1 MAEHTEESLLLQD
14 DSLPDK
20 SSDGANRSSSDRDLH
35 DTFSLF
41 KLYMDGKMDSL
52 ESKLVREQDAMSKKI
67 KEEVSIK
74 FKHEGNRIQFKFNEE
89 IVNDL
94 NKLYK
99 SIPSTEAHSI
109 RVVLDLLDKVK
120 GRNKLIRIADS
131 SPAGWSTVREYESND
146 IASDSEDEKKIR
158 QAESRA
164 MRTMKDKTKGRPAP
178 YSNKPRL
185 PPAETYANPTYNQ
198 QFQRQPFRNSAA
210 RREPCQWDMCFFV
223 SSSGIGEKI
232 APSNLDPLV
241 PDRLELPITSK
252 SADAPR
258 NVNDKY
264 NFTDIDCFEC
274 EYESQYELDNFLTQ
288 IHYFEEISHNF
299 MSFTG
304 VKGSSLFIF
313 LKCVNIRDT
322 EAIFPL
328 FCTTD
333 KETQKNPKDNI
344 GRNDERRKKKKAK
357 KQNQTQSNMSDYV
370 HVVKTSNT
378 TSETV
383 PKTPKS
389 TNVKCL
395 LNVFEKSPVTPP
407 EELHQR
413 ENCSKKQKK

>member
-1 MAEHTEESLLLQD
+1 M
-14 DSLPDK
+14 
-20 SSDGANRSSSDRDLH
+20 
-35 DTFSLF
+35 
-41 KLYMDGKMDSL
+41 YMDGKMDSL

-99 SIPSTEAHSI
+99 SIPSTEAQSI

-210 RREPCQWDMCFFV
+210 RREPCQWDMCFFCKQFGHWRKNCPLKSGSV
-223 SSSGIGEKI
+223 GAGSSGVANHK
-232 APSNLDPLV
+232 
-241 PDRLELPITSK
+241 
-252 SADAPR
+252 
-258 NVNDKY
+258 
-264 NFTDIDCFEC
+264 
-274 EYESQYELDNFLTQ
+274 
-288 IHYFEEISHNF
+288 
-299 MSFTG
+299 
-304 VKGSSLFIF
+304 
-313 LKCVNIRDT
+313 
-322 EAIFPL
+322 
-328 FCTTD
+328 
-333 KETQKNPKDNI
+333 
-344 GRNDERRKKKKAK
+344 
-357 KQNQTQSNMSDYV
+357 
-370 HVVKTSNT
+370 
-378 TSETV
+378 
-383 PKTPKS
+383 
-389 TNVKCL
+389 
-395 LNVFEKSPVTPP
+395 
-407 EELHQR
+407 
-413 ENCSKKQKK
+413 

>member
-52 ESKLVREQDAMSKKI
+52 ESKLL
-67 KEEVSIK
+67 
-74 FKHEGNRIQFKFNEE
+74 NEE

-99 SIPSTEAHSI
+99 SIPSTEAQSI

-164 MRTMKDKTKGRPAP
+164 MRTMKDNTKGRPAP

-210 RREPCQWDMCFFV
+210 RREPCQWDMCFFCKQFGHWRKIALKSGSV
-223 SSSGIGEKI
+223 GAGSSGVANHK
-232 APSNLDPLV
+232 
-241 PDRLELPITSK
+241 
-252 SADAPR
+252 
-258 NVNDKY
+258 
-264 NFTDIDCFEC
+264 
-274 EYESQYELDNFLTQ
+274 
-288 IHYFEEISHNF
+288 
-299 MSFTG
+299 
-304 VKGSSLFIF
+304 
-313 LKCVNIRDT
+313 
-322 EAIFPL
+322 
-328 FCTTD
+328 
-333 KETQKNPKDNI
+333 
-344 GRNDERRKKKKAK
+344 
-357 KQNQTQSNMSDYV
+357 
-370 HVVKTSNT
+370 
-378 TSETV
+378 
-383 PKTPKS
+383 
-389 TNVKCL
+389 
-395 LNVFEKSPVTPP
+395 
-407 EELHQR
+407 
-413 ENCSKKQKK
+413 

>member
-1 MAEHTEESLLLQD
+1 MAEHAEESLLLQD

-164 MRTMKDKTKGRPAP
+164 MRTMKDKTKRT
-178 YSNKPRL
+178 SRSV
-185 PPAETYANPTYNQ
+185 
-198 QFQRQPFRNSAA
+198 FQ
-210 RREPCQWDMCFFV
+210 
-223 SSSGIGEKI
+223 
-232 APSNLDPLV
+232 
-241 PDRLELPITSK
+241 
-252 SADAPR
+252 
-258 NVNDKY
+258 
-264 NFTDIDCFEC
+264 
-274 EYESQYELDNFLTQ
+274 
-288 IHYFEEISHNF
+288 
-299 MSFTG
+299 
-304 VKGSSLFIF
+304 
-313 LKCVNIRDT
+313 
-322 EAIFPL
+322 
-328 FCTTD
+328 
-333 KETQKNPKDNI
+333 
-344 GRNDERRKKKKAK
+344 
-357 KQNQTQSNMSDYV
+357 QTQSA
-370 HVVKTSNT
+370 TSRNL
-378 TSETV
+378 
-383 PKTPKS
+383 
-389 TNVKCL
+389 C
-395 LNVFEKSPVTPP
+395 
-407 EELHQR
+407 
-413 ENCSKKQKK
+413 

>member
-41 KLYMDGKMDSL
+41 QMYMDGKMDSL
-52 ESKLVREQDAMSKKI
+52 ESKL
-67 KEEVSIK
+67 
-74 FKHEGNRIQFKFNEE
+74 
-89 IVNDL
+89 
-94 NKLYK
+94 LYK
-99 SIPSTEAHSI
+99 SIPSTEAQSI

-198 QFQRQPFRNSAA
+198 QFQRQPFRNSAHGVSRA
-210 RREPCQWDMCFFV
+210 SGTCASFV

-304 VKGSSLFIF
+304 VKGKVSQACKILGKYWSKF
-313 LKCVNIRDT
+313 LC
-322 EAIFPL
+322 
-328 FCTTD
+328 
-333 KETQKNPKDNI
+333 
-344 GRNDERRKKKKAK
+344 
-357 KQNQTQSNMSDYV
+357 Y
-370 HVVKTSNT
+370 
-378 TSETV
+378 
-383 PKTPKS
+383 
-389 TNVKCL
+389 
-395 LNVFEKSPVTPP
+395 
-407 EELHQR
+407 
-413 ENCSKKQKK
+413 

>member
-210 RREPCQWDMCFFV
+210 RREPCQSDMCFYCKQFGHWRKNCPLRSGSV
-223 SSSGIGEKI
+223 GAGSSGL
-232 APSNLDPLV
+232 AN
-241 PDRLELPITSK
+241 
-252 SADAPR
+252 
-258 NVNDKY
+258 
-264 NFTDIDCFEC
+264 
-274 EYESQYELDNFLTQ
+274 
-288 IHYFEEISHNF
+288 
-299 MSFTG
+299 
-304 VKGSSLFIF
+304 
-313 LKCVNIRDT
+313 
-322 EAIFPL
+322 
-328 FCTTD
+328 
-333 KETQKNPKDNI
+333 QK
-344 GRNDERRKKKKAK
+344 
-357 KQNQTQSNMSDYV
+357 
-370 HVVKTSNT
+370 
-378 TSETV
+378 
-383 PKTPKS
+383 
-389 TNVKCL
+389 
-395 LNVFEKSPVTPP
+395 
-407 EELHQR
+407 
-413 ENCSKKQKK
+413 